1 MFPYIFI
8 LDCLIGQVVFQTF
21 SVVAR
26 SLELCPVY
34 SNRLTAYYLK
44 HKRIFSCVVSAFTN
58 IQIHIHWALRSK
70 TTICKSHKEL
80 LRAGIGP
87 ATRCAAAGYPVTAPT
102 VQSHRMESSWRNHFA
117 ASLGP
122 QESDEQNNGC
132 FAQEHV
138 GSLDL
143 GVDCALKSFGFAF
156 ISPPLAT
163 DSVARP
169 SNIKLLDCKC
179 TPIER
184 VDCVT
189 YLGMKID
196 ENFSW
201 SQHVDY
207 ISGKLR
213 ILLSKMHHLSFKVP
227 VNVLRCIYMSLVDSI
242 MSYALGSYGLTFK
255 TNLDKLEA
263 LQTRFLKLLVTKKTK
278 SNCKGDYRKLFKICK
293 ILPITLK
300 HKYLLLVNHHGTQEH
315 TLTNVNNTLNT
326 RSMAA
331 GRFNVPRVTN
341 YYGDRTLNKRIPYLL
356 NNLPADIR
364 SEAKL
369 NRFKHPKQQSVDHT
383 KSCSVRESDPRHVA
397 RQPVAQPPHQPC
409 SLNMQ
414 LLQTN

>member
-1 MFPYIFI
+1 MEECGVREPLNPWFRDY
-8 LDCLIGQVVFQTF
+8 LTARSYRVKVEDTF
-21 SVVAR
+21 SDRVEVRSGVAQGSGCGPICYLMHVN
-26 SLELCPVY
+26 SLCRVLQHCLAYMFADDLC
-34 SNRLTAYYLK
+34 
-44 HKRIFSCVVSAFTN
+44 I
-58 IQIHIHWALRSK
+58 LRSGTNMDDTCQLVQQDIDAVVKWSHDNGIILNASK
-70 TTICKSHKEL
+70 TKLMIIHSPYLPPH
-80 LRAGIGP
+80 GMI
-87 ATRCAAAGYPVTAPT
+87 
-102 VQSHRMESSWRNHFA
+102 
-117 ASLGP
+117 P
-122 QESDEQNNGC
+122 QLFTHDYTCHHN
-132 FAQEHV
+132 
-138 GSLDL
+138 
-143 GVDCALKSFGFAF
+143 
-156 ISPPLAT
+156 
-163 DSVARP
+163 
-169 SNIKLLDCKC
+169 KLLDCKC

-213 ILLSKMHHLSFKVP
+213 ILLCKMHHLSFKVP
-227 VNVLRCIYMSLVDSI
+227 INVLRCIYMSLVDSI

-315 TLTNVNNTLNT
+315 TLTYVNNTLNT

-369 NRFKHPKQQSVDHT
+369 SN
-383 KSCSVRESDPRHVA
+383 
-397 RQPVAQPPHQPC
+397 
-409 SLNMQ
+409 
-414 LLQTN
+414 

>member
-1 MFPYIFI
+1 MYKP
-8 LDCLIGQVVFQTF
+8 VNEQTDDLM
-21 SVVAR
+21 V
-26 SLELCPVY
+26 
-34 SNRLTAYYLK
+34 SNRRRPWTLETPE
-44 HKRIFSCVVSAFTN
+44 
-58 IQIHIHWALRSK
+58 ALQV
-70 TTICKSHKEL
+70 
-80 LRAGIGP
+80 
-87 ATRCAAAGYPVTAPT
+87 RC
-102 VQSHRMESSWRNHFA
+102 R
-117 ASLGP
+117 GP

-369 NRFKHPKQQSVDHT
+369 NRFKPVLGDKKELLGSGPPCRSLCFLMGTTWVSSKPESFSCVVGAFTNIQVHIHMTLRLETTICGSHKELLRTGFETATSYLAATVQSV
-383 KSCSVRESDPRHVA
+383 V
-397 RQPVAQPPHQPC
+397 
-409 SLNMQ
+409 M
-414 LLQTN
+414 